1 MWVHPEGVSIMFL
14 TPPNSKRKY
23 YQIVYF
29 VNGKRTKKSTRTANK
44 KEAEKFLK
52 SFIPNVNEKPPQSL
66 EKVEPEESKEK
77 KSTIKLSSF
86 LEEYKTYINNTYSK
100 KYLKKA
106 VIPSFS
112 ALQKNIPDMKLDSI
126 STRMI
131 DQFIS
136 FVSASSKHSA
146 SLYHR
151 TLKAAFNKAV
161 VWNYIE
167 VNPFD
172 KIKTPKVPQSFP
184 VFISESELIEI
195 LNKTEMQLMKDI
207 FTTAFYTGMR
217 LGELLNMKWNW
228 IDFNQD
234 IITIKNSNEFNSKNK
249 RERIIPIHQKVQA
262 VLQTRFQ
269 LGKLQ
274 NALVFYRYEN
284 IKLNED
290 FVSKQFKKAVRTAK
304 LNDKIHFH
312 SLRHSFASALVQ
324 RGISLYAVKE
334 LLGHGNIKTTQIYS
348 HLQQENLSQA
358 VNLL

>member
-1 MWVHPEGVSIMFL
+1 MFII
-14 TPPNSKRKY
+14 PPDYKSPY
-23 YQIVYF
+23 YQVVYF
-29 VNGKRTKKSTRTANK
+29 VHGKRTKKSTRTSDK

-52 SFIPNVNEKPPQSL
+52 SFIPELKENKSDL
-66 EKVEPEESKEK
+66 EEPKEK
-77 KSTIKLSSF
+77 KISIKLSNF
-86 LEEYKTYINNTYSK
+86 YDEYKIYVNNTYSE
-100 KYLKKA
+100 KYYKKA
-106 VIPSFS
+106 VKPSFM
-112 ALQKNIPDMKLDSI
+112 ALQKNIPDMPLQII
-126 STRMI
+126 STRII

-136 FVSASSKHSA
+136 TASASSKHSA
-146 SLYHR
+146 SLYYR

-172 KIKTPKVPQSFP
+172 KIKTPKVPKSFP

-228 IDFNQD
+228 INLNQD

-249 RERIIPIHQKVQA
+249 RERIIPIHKKVQD

-269 LGKLQ
+269 LGKFQ
-274 NALVFYRYEN
+274 NALVFYRYPVPSGEN

-290 FVSKQFKKAVRTAK
+290 FVSKQFKK
-304 LNDKIHFH
+304 
-312 SLRHSFASALVQ
+312 
-324 RGISLYAVKE
+324 E
-334 LLGHGNIKTTQIYS
+334 LERQN
-348 HLQQENLSQA
+348 
-358 VNLL
+358 

>member
-1 MWVHPEGVSIMFL
+1 MFL
-14 TPPNSKRKY
+14 SKDTKSPF
-23 YQIVYF
+23 YQVIYF
-29 VNGKRTKKSTRTANK
+29 VDGKRTKISTRTADK

-52 SFIPNVNEKPPQSL
+52 SFVPQP
-66 EKVEPEESKEK
+66 KVKNVEPEEPKEK
-77 KSTIKLSSF
+77 KVTIKLSNF
-86 LEEYKTYINNTYSK
+86 IEEYKTYVRNTYSE

-106 VIPSFS
+106 VRPSFA
-112 ALQKNIPDMKLDSI
+112 ALQKHIPDMPLQMI
-126 STRMI
+126 STRII

-136 FVSASSKHSA
+136 SVSARSKHSA
-146 SLYHR
+146 SLYYR

-167 VNPFD
+167 ANPFN
-172 KIKTPKVPQSFP
+172 KIKTPKVPKSFP

-195 LNKTEMQLMKDI
+195 LNNTEKQIMKDI

-228 IDFNQD
+228 IDFTQN
-234 IITIKNSNEFNSKNK
+234 IITIKNSDDFNSKNK
-249 RERIIPIHQKVQA
+249 RERIIPIHQKVHT
-262 VLQTRFQ
+262 VLQFRFQ
-269 LGKLQ
+269 LGQHHNNLI
-274 NALVFYRYEN
+274 FYRNEG

-290 FVSKQFKKAVRTAK
+290 FVSKQFKKAVRAAK

-348 HLQQENLSQA
+348 HLQKDNLMEA

>member
-1 MWVHPEGVSIMFL
+1 MFL
-14 TPPNSKRKY
+14 TPPNSKRRF
-23 YQIVYF
+23 YQLVYF
-29 VNGKRTKKSTRTANK
+29 VDGKRTKISTKTTDK

-52 SFIPNVNEKPPQSL
+52 SFVPPLKEKRT
-66 EKVEPEESKEK
+66 ETEEPKEK
-77 KSTIKLSSF
+77 KVSIKLSSF
-86 LEEYKTYINNTYSK
+86 IEEYKTYVSNTYSE

-106 VIPSFS
+106 VKPSFA
-112 ALQKNIPDMKLDSI
+112 ALQKHIKDMPLNQI
-126 STRMI
+126 STRII

-136 FVSASSKHSA
+136 SASASSKHSA

-161 VWNYIE
+161 VWNYLE
-167 VNPFD
+167 ANPFD
-172 KIKTPKVPQSFP
+172 KIKAPKVPKSFP
-184 VFISESELIEI
+184 VFISESELIVI
-195 LNKTEMQLMKDI
+195 LNNTQMQLMKDI

-217 LGELLNMKWNW
+217 LGELVNMKWNW
-228 IDFNQD
+228 IDFKEN
-234 IITIKNSNEFNSKNK
+234 IITVKNSSDFNSKNK
-249 RERIIPIHQKVQA
+249 RERIIPIHQKVQTI
-262 VLQTRFQ
+262 LKNRYQ
-269 LGKLQ
+269 LGKFE
-274 NALVFYRYEN
+274 NTLVFSRYPAPSGEG

-312 SLRHSFASALVQ
+312 TLRHSFASALVQ

-348 HLQQENLSQA
+348 HLQKDNLLDA

>member
-1 MWVHPEGVSIMFL
+1 S
-14 TPPNSKRKY
+14 
-23 YQIVYF
+23 
-29 VNGKRTKKSTRTANK
+29 
-44 KEAEKFLK
+44 
-52 SFIPNVNEKPPQSL
+52 
-66 EKVEPEESKEK
+66 
-77 KSTIKLSSF
+77 
-86 LEEYKTYINNTYSK
+86 NTYSE

-106 VIPSFS
+106 VKPSFV
-112 ALQKNIPDMKLDSI
+112 ALQKNIPDIPLQMI
-126 STRMI
+126 STRII

-136 FVSASSKHSA
+136 TASVSSKHSA
-146 SLYHR
+146 SLYYR

-167 VNPFD
+167 VNPFN
-172 KIKTPKVPQSFP
+172 KIKSPKVPQSFP

-195 LNKTEMQLMKDI
+195 LNNTEMQIMKDI

-228 IDFNQD
+228 IDFNQN
-234 IITIKNSNEFNSKNK
+234 IITIKNSNDFNSKNK
-249 RERIIPIHQKVQA
+249 RERIIPIHHKVKTIFQS
-262 VLQTRFQ
+262 LYQ
-269 LGKLQ
+269 LGKDQ
-274 NALVFYRYEN
+274 NSLVFCRNER

-290 FVSKQFKKAVRTAK
+290 FVSKQFKKAVRAAN
-304 LNDKIHFH
+304 LNDKVHFH

-348 HLQQENLSQA
+348 HLQNQNLMEA

>member
-1 MWVHPEGVSIMFL
+1 MFL
-14 TPPNSKRKY
+14 TPPNSKRRY
-23 YQIVYF
+23 YQLVYF
-29 VNGKRTKKSTRTANK
+29 VDGKRTKISTKTTNE
-44 KEAEKFLK
+44 KEAQKFLK
-52 SFIPNVNEKPPQSL
+52 SFIPEQNEKSEKFFERVVPQKS
-66 EKVEPEESKEK
+66 SAK
-77 KSTIKLSSF
+77 KTSIKLSSF
-86 LEEYKTYINNTYSK
+86 VNEYKTYVSNTYSE

-106 VIPSFS
+106 VRPSFM
-112 ALQKNIPDMKLDSI
+112 ALQKNIPDMPLQMI
-126 STRMI
+126 STRII

-136 FVSASSKHSA
+136 SASASSKHSA
-146 SLYHR
+146 SLYYR

-167 VNPFD
+167 ENPFN
-172 KIKTPKVPQSFP
+172 KIKTPKVPKSFP

-195 LNKTEMQLMKDI
+195 LNNTELQLMKDI

-228 IDFNQD
+228 IDFTQN
-234 IITIKNSNEFNSKNK
+234 IITIKNSSEFNSKNK
-249 RERIIPIHQKVQA
+249 RERIIPIHPKVQTI
-262 VLQTRFQ
+262 LQNHFQ
-269 LGKLQ
+269 LGRFP
-274 NALVFYRYEN
+274 NSLVFYRHEG

-290 FVSKQFKKAVRTAK
+290 FVSKQFKEAVRAAK

-348 HLQQENLSQA
+348 HLQKDNLMEA
-358 VNLL
+358 VNSI